1 MKYVHATIIVATVV
15 AANLRKLSQMLDR
28 LETDGMFTTELST
41 TGNLP
46 ATHYISNGMVPK
58 VYIKALSSPAL
69 LKAAAEKAYADEGV
83 NFPFTLPQI
92 TNALSKCTISD
103 GTTTT
108 LIDGVPTVVDEGPF
122 ELLDRLGLKIIRTEI

>member
-46 ATHYISNGMVPK
+46 ATHYIIQPCIVE
-58 VYIKALSSPAL
+58 SSSRESL
-69 LKAAAEKAYADEGV
+69 CRRG
-83 NFPFTLPQI
+83 
-92 TNALSKCTISD
+92 
-103 GTTTT
+103 G
-108 LIDGVPTVVDEGPF
+108 
-122 ELLDRLGLKIIRTEI
+122 